1 MKGEQNVLHSVIR
14 ANDVSVLTVIEE
26 ESRRPIVKIIIIRT
40 DLPGKKGVGVICMCV
55 CGVMWR

>member
-26 ESRRPIVKIIIIRT
+26 ESRRLIVKIIIIRK
-40 DLPGKKGVGVICMCV
+40 DLPGKKVLV
-55 CGVMWR
+55 